1 MIFVQHALHKLLVDG
16 LAVAQLRND
25 EGYHSSNRQRK
36 QLLVAG
42 CHFHNQYGACDR
54 RAYGRSK
61 KRRHSNNH
69 DVGGVSR
76 LNPAKHNQNLS
87 TNAAAESADNEHRQE
102 ETAGNATAVADERKN
117 QLACKKKQQKLQ
129 GYRCF
134 GQMINQIVAAAQN
147 LGQEVA

>member
-1 MIFVQHALHKLLVDG
+1 MLFAQHALHQLLVDG

-25 EGYHSSNRQRK
+25 EGYHGSNCQRK

-42 CHFHNQYGACDR
+42 GHFHYQYSACDR

-61 KRRHSNNH
+61 KRRHSNYHNIC
-69 DVGGVSR
+69 GICR

-87 TNAAAESADNEHRQE
+87 ADTAAESTDNEHRQE
-102 ETAGNATAVADERKN
+102 ETAGNAAAVADERKN

-129 GYRCF
+129 
-134 GQMINQIVAAAQN
+134 
-147 LGQEVA
+147 